1 MYGWINI
8 ARTIFKKPDPHR
20 FLTGTADVIEQIIN
34 RGNILLGTYLNA
46 CGLYIGGKQ
55 YGKYEYK
62 YEDLTPA
69 DYQ

>member
-1 MYGWINI
+1 MKWLQKRKFY
-8 ARTIFKKPDPHR
+8 
-20 FLTGTADVIEQIIN
+20 E
-34 RGNILLGTYLNA
+34 GNIRGTYLNA